1 MTEPRDRRVLVVGAG
16 VAGLATAWALRRHG
30 LTVEIVERRAQWGAE
45 GSGLFLPA
53 NAVRALRELG
63 LASAVTR
70 ACPVRRQ
77 RLFDHHG
84 RRLST
89 VDLGKVW
96 PGMDAC
102 VALHRT
108 DLHAA
113 LRAAARDIP
122 LRMGT
127 AVTSIMDGDHPVVTC
142 SDGSSRSYDLVIGA
156 DGIHSTVRA
165 LVFGGPAPEPVG
177 QVSWRFV
184 VDGDAS
190 ISDWNAWLG
199 PHRSFLAVAIGGDR
213 TYCYAD
219 LARERAVADQ
229 DWREAF
235 ADFAEPV
242 VTLMSR
248 AGTAHRAEIE
258 QITPPTW
265 CAHRV
270 VLVGD
275 AAHAAPPN
283 MAQGA
288 AMAFEDAAVLAE
300 VLTSGQPVDHAL
312 EAYERRRAPRAA
324 WVLRQAYERDR
335 TRAMAPVL
343 RNAVLRLAAPRII
356 SATYRP
362 LRSAA

>member
-1 MTEPRDRRVLVVGAG
+1 MTEHKNRRVLVVGAG
-16 VAGLATAWALRRHG
+16 LAGLAAAWALRRQG
-30 LTVEIVERRAQWGAE
+30 LAVEIVERRPLWGTE

-63 LASAVTR
+63 LASAVAR

-77 RLFDHHG
+77 RLFDHRGH
-84 RRLST
+84 RLAT
-89 VDLGKVW
+89 VDLGKIW
-96 PGMDAC
+96 PGRDAC

-113 LRAAARDIP
+113 LREATQDIP
-122 LRMGT
+122 LRMG
-127 AVTSIMDGDHPVVTC
+127 AVVTSIMDGDHPVVTYA
-142 SDGSSRSYDLVIGA
+142 DGSSDSYDLVIGA
-156 DGIHSTVRA
+156 DGIRSTVRA
-165 LVFGGPAPEPVG
+165 LVFGGPDPEPVG
-177 QVSWRFV
+177 QMSWRFV
-184 VDGDAS
+184 VDGHALV
-190 ISDWNAWLG
+190 SDWNAWLG
-199 PHRSFLAVAIGGDR
+199 PHRSFLAVAIGGGR

-219 LARERAVADQ
+219 LARAGLVADQ

-235 ADFAEPV
+235 AGFAEPV
-242 VTLMSR
+242 VTLLSR
-248 AGTAHRAEIE
+248 GGTAHRAEIE

-324 WVLRQAYERDR
+324 WVLRQAHERDR
-335 TRAMAPVL
+335 TRTMAPVL
-343 RNAVLRLAAPRII
+343 RNAVLRLAAPRLI